1 MKTFWDAR
9 YSSKEFVYGKEPNDF
24 FASELNKLNPGK
36 MLLPGEGEG
45 RNAAYAASQGWS
57 VDAFDKETIVPG

>member
-45 RNAAYAASQGWS
+45 RC
-57 VDAFDKETIVPG
+57 